1 MGSIYFAL
9 ASVASIGSVIL
20 FVVLPVMAEITSVL
34 AAL

>member
-9 ASVASIGSVIL
+9 ASVASVGSMVW